1 MMSAMAHLP
10 LGRLQTALSSAP
22 AEGGEQFGLWVG
34 RVGHLLWCPMTPAW
48 RQDTYPR
55 SREPD
60 GNHGKVSVQFLG
72 TLSVTAG
79 EAVPDPLCAGHTAK
93 ESSSGR
99 AGRGVASR
107 L

>member
-10 LGRLQTALSSAP
+10 LGRLQSALSSAP

-34 RVGHLLWCPMTPAW
+34 RVGHLLWWSDDASLAAA
-48 RQDTYPR
+48 R